1 MMLRRWPGSLRVR
14 LLLITLLTM
23 LVALSASYWWLS
35 ERFSAELRRQLDTA
49 LAQQLDQVT
58 ARLDFNEAGEPALDP
73 RRLSDPRWE
82 RPYSGLYWQLD
93 RLAGDGMARD
103 PRLRSRSLWDTQLSV
118 SQPVMGVDDIRA
130 LDAVGP
136 RAETLRVLERSIRI
150 SGPSASE
157 WRLMVAADT
166 RDALAAM
173 RNFDGVL
180 LASLTGLG
188 ALLCLAALA
197 QVSLGLAPLKAMRAS
212 LQRLRAGATPRLEG
226 RFPSEVQPLVDD
238 LNTVLAH
245 NARMVERARTQ
256 AGDLAHGLKTPL
268 AVIRNASQQA
278 AGSELATLV
287 SEQVGLAQRQIQWHL
302 SRAQA
307 AARGRV
313 PGQRTLVR
321 PVVDRLVRVMKK
333 IHADRQLAL
342 VVNTARA
349 DVAFAGEE
357 QDLQEMLGN
366 LIDNACASA
375 RSQVRIAINQTGS
388 LISIRVADD
397 GPGIDPDQRAF
408 VLRRGAR
415 LDETRPGSGLGL
427 PIAVDLAELYGGSL
441 HLDSAEIG
449 GLVAELRLPSTT
461 GSAG

>member
-1 MMLRRWPGSLRVR
+1 MMLRQWPGSLRVR
-14 LLLITLLTM
+14 LLLITLSTM

-35 ERFSAELRRQLDTA
+35 ERFSAELRRQLDTT

-58 ARLDFNEAGEPALDP
+58 ARLDFNDTGEPVLDP

-93 RLAGDGMARD
+93 RLAGDGKERE
-103 PRLRSRSLWDTQLSV
+103 PRLRSRSLWDAQLSV
-118 SQPVMGVDDIRA
+118 SQPVTGVDDVRA
-130 LDAVGP
+130 LNAVGP
-136 RAETLRVLERSIRI
+136 RTEPLRVLERSIRM
-150 SGPSASE
+150 SGPSE
-157 WRLMVAADT
+157 WRLLVAADT

-180 LASLTGLG
+180 LASLGGLG

-197 QVSLGLAPLKAMRAS
+197 QVGLGLAPLKTMSAS

-238 LNTVLAH
+238 LNRVLDH

-287 SEQVGLAQRQIQWHL
+287 SEQVGLAERQIQWHL

-321 PVVDRLVRVMKK
+321 PVVDRLVRVMNK

-342 VVNTARA
+342 DVNAARA

-375 RSQVRIAINQTGS
+375 RSQVRIAINQTG
-388 LISIRVADD
+388 LLLSIRIADD

-427 PIAVDLAELYGGSL
+427 PIVVDLAELYGGSL

-449 GLVAELRLPSTT
+449 GLVAELRLP
-461 GSAG
+461 AVLHA